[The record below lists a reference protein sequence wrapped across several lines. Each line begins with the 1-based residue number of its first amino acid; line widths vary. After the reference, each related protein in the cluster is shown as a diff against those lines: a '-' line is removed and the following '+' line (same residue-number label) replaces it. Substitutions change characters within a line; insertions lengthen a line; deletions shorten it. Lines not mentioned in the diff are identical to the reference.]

1 MKIVLLSDVDKLG
14 STGEVV
20 NVKDGYARNFLIPIG
35 YALKADPRN
44 MRMLKAQQ
52 FAAEAKILKEL
63 KTHKA
68 MQMRLAKTELTTKVK
83 TGEDDKMFGAVT
95 SVDISTM
102 LAEKGIEIDRRI
114 IDLPDP
120 IKSLGVY
127 NVKVRL
133 HTNVVAIV
141 KVRVEKD
148 E

>member
-14 STGEVV
+14 STGEIVS
-20 NVKDGYARNFLIPIG
+20 VKDGYARNFLIPVG

-52 FAAEAKILKEL
+52 QIAEAKVLREL

-68 MQMRLAKTELTTKVK
+68 MQMRMAKSELTIKVK

-95 SVDISTM
+95 STDISSM

-114 IDLPDP
+114 IDLPEP

-127 NVKVRL
+127 NIKVRL